1 MNINSFINQKKFIKS
16 LKNFNKKKP
25 FPYVV
30 LDNFLKKDVAIK
42 VKKNFKNLEEKKLW
56 SYNNFCEVK
65 KATDNWNFFSAETYQ
80 LLLNL
85 NSEKFLSSIK
95 KTLKM
100 KSLYPDFGLNG
111 GGLHLMKDKGILNPH
126 LDYVIHPKLN
136 LVRKFNLII
145 FFSTNWKKSNGGEL
159 CLYEDNNQDKKI
171 PGKQIV
177 KILPKFNR
185 AVFFDTSLRSWHGV
199 NKVKNNVR
207 KSMAVYYLVDKT
219 KKAEKRYKA
228 LYSPL
233 KNQSKDKKV
242 LKFIKLRS
250 NIKTSSKVSKLK

>member
-16 LKNFNKKKP
+16 LKNFNKQKP

-80 LLLNL
+80 LLLIL

-145 FFSTNWKKSNGGEL
+145 FFSANWKKSNGGEL

-171 PGKQIV
+171 PGQQIV

-207 KSMAVYYLVDKT
+207 KSMAVYYLVDKS
-219 KKAEKRYKA
+219 KKVGKRYKA

>member
-1 MNINSFINQKKFIKS
+1 MKKNIA
-16 LKNFNKKKP
+16 L
-25 FPYVV
+25 
-30 LDNFLKKDVAIK
+30 K
-42 VKKNFKNLEEKKLW
+42 VKKNFQSLEDKKLW
-56 SYNNFCEVK
+56 NYKNFCEIK
-65 KATDNWNFFSAETYQ
+65 KLQTIGIFFSWNLSATY
-80 LLLNL
+80 
-85 NSEKFLSSIK
+85 EFKFWEFLSDIK
-95 KTLKM
+95 KTLKI
-100 KSLYPDFGLNG
+100 KSLYPDYGLNG

-145 FFSTNWKKSNGGEL
+145 FFTTKWKKSNGGEL
-159 CLYEDNNQDKKI
+159 CLYEDNKQNKKI

-199 NKVKNNVR
+199 NRVKKNVR

-219 KKAEKRYKA
+219 KKVEKRYKA

-233 KNQSKDKKV
+233 KNQLKDKKV

>member
-1 MNINSFINQKKFIKS
+1 M
-16 LKNFNKKKP
+16 
-25 FPYVV
+25 
-30 LDNFLKKDVAIK
+30 
-42 VKKNFKNLEEKKLW
+42 
-56 SYNNFCEVK
+56 
-65 KATDNWNFFSAETYQ
+65 
-80 LLLNL
+80 
-85 NSEKFLSSIK
+85 
-95 KTLKM
+95 
-100 KSLYPDFGLNG
+100 
-111 GGLHLMKDKGILNPH
+111 
-126 LDYVIHPKLN
+126 
-136 LVRKFNLII
+136 
-145 FFSTNWKKSNGGEL
+145 
-159 CLYEDNNQDKKI
+159 YEDNSQDKKI

-219 KKAEKRYKA
+219 KKVEKRYKA

>member
-1 MNINSFINQKKFIKS
+1 MNLNSFINTKKFIKS
-16 LKNFNKKKP
+16 LKNFSKKKP

-30 LDNFLKKDVAIK
+30 LDNFLKKDIALK
-42 VKKNFKNLEEKKLW
+42 VKKNFQKLEDKKLW

-80 LLLNL
+80 LLLTL
-85 NSEKFLSSIK
+85 NSENFLSEIK
-95 KTLKM
+95 KKLKM
-100 KSLYPDFGLNG
+100 KSLYPDYGLNG
-111 GGLHLMKDKGILNPH
+111 GGLHIMKNKGILNPH

-136 LVRKFNLII
+136 LLRKFNLII
-145 FFSTNWKKSNGGEL
+145 FFNSNWKKNNGGEL
-159 CLYEDNNQDKKI
+159 CFYEDNKKN

-199 NKVKNNVR
+199 NKVKNNIR
-207 KSMAVYYLVDKT
+207 KSMAVYYLTDKP
-219 KKAEKRYKA
+219 KKVEKRYKA

-233 KNQSKDKKV
+233 KSQLKDKKV

-250 NIKTSSKVSKLK
+250 NIKTASKVSKLK

>member
-159 CLYEDNNQDKKI
+159 CFYEDNKKDKKI

-185 AVFFDTSLRSWHGV
+185 AVFFDTSMRSWHGV
-199 NKVKNNVR
+199 NKIKNNVR

-219 KKAEKRYKA
+219 KKVEKRYKA